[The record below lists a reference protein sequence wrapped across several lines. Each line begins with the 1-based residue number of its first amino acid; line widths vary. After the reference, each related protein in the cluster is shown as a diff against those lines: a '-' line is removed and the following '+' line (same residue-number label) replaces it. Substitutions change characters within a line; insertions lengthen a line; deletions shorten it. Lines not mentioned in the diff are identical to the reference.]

1 MAAAVLAALGHS
13 PADVD
18 TLASRCG
25 LPAAAVTAT
34 LTALELDG
42 RVAAIPGGMWQ
53 RIG

>member
-1 MAAAVLAALGHS
+1 
-13 PADVD
+13 
-18 TLASRCG
+18 
-25 LPAAAVTAT
+25 VTAT